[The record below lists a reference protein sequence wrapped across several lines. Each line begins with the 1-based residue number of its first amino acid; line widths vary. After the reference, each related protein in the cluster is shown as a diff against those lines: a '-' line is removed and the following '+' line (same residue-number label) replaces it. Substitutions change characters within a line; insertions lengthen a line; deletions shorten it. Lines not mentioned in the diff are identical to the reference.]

1 MAVTEAPTT
10 PPSRRSKGGQIQ
22 FLPPLSQQF
31 LTDPNLSNS
40 TSGPKQASA
49 DEDAAIG
56 KDTAAEKG
64 DAGKCHSPSK
74 ANRVIQKKEP
84 EFYEV
89 DIRPWSKEEVYEGAM
104 SAFDDED
111 FANYI
116 SDHFEGQKSQIHP
129 PQRFAMARA
138 PPKNDRTAISLPLLH
153 ALALAFPL
161 QELTRMGFII
171 ARKRGGELAI
181 LMTDRCKDVI
191 YSRTMHRRKG
201 YVPWRP
207 RTNRKHA
214 VNDEDLVPETSSP
227 FPTDSAQL
235 IYVNDKAL
243 SPPPSPMKLCN
254 DEDTAQ
260 FGFNKL
266 GKVKSEDVEMMVDV
280 DKPDSDEDFPFYD
293 RVFNGKDT
301 TTVEDDILALI

>member
-10 PPSRRSKGGQIQ
+10 PRSQREEGGRIRSR
-22 FLPPLSQQF
+22 PPLSQQA
-31 LTDPNLSNS
+31 LTGSSLPNSP
-40 TSGPKQASA
+40 SGPKQVSG
-49 DEDAAIG
+49 DEDG
-56 KDTAAEKG
+56 KDIDVEKA
-64 DAGKCHSPSK
+64 DTGKGRSPSK
-74 ANRVIQKKEP
+74 ASRSIQKKEP

-116 SDHFEGQKSQIHP
+116 SNHFEGQKSQIHP

-138 PPKNDRTAISLPLLH
+138 PPKSDRTAISLPLLH

-171 ARKRGGELAI
+171 ARKRGGELTI

-214 VNDEDLVPETSSP
+214 VDDDLIPETSSAL
-227 FPTDSAQL
+227 TADGSQL
-235 IYVNDKAL
+235 TYFNKAL

-254 DEDTAQ
+254 DEDAVQ
-260 FGFNKL
+260 FGFNEP
-266 GKVKSEDVEMMVDV
+266 GQVKYEEIEMSVDT
-280 DKPDSDEDFPFYD
+280 DKPNSNGEDFPFYD
-293 RVFNGKDT
+293 RVFNGKDS